1 MLLLIIELVFGSWQF
16 SATICTSYLVL
27 DSMNKFV
34 APIIV
39 FLISRTCYATVC
51 LDKERGETAASLK
64 ASPIHHENSL
74 SPTIYATFQ
83 VLVALSCVMV
93 LLWPVFAYSQVF
105 TFYFNPNNITNE
117 VTVIRKC
124 GFIPPPVSLMSNDL
138 AEERAL

>member
-1 MLLLIIELVFGSWQF
+1 MSF
-16 SATICTSYLVL
+16 
-27 DSMNKFV
+27 K
-34 APIIV
+34 
-39 FLISRTCYATVC
+39 
-51 LDKERGETAASLK
+51 
-64 ASPIHHENSL
+64 
-74 SPTIYATFQ
+74 YATFQ

-138 AEERAL
+138 AKERALGKILYEVLVILEYTFFAFLVSS